1 MKFENLDV
9 VFSSSLTNEA
19 HGNVSFSFSFM
30 RANLLMSYEIESD
43 KFAEVLKHVRTWF
56 LEVDTLTMLPLVQSL
71 RRN

>member
-19 HGNVSFSFSFM
+19 HGNFSFSFM
-30 RANLLMSYEIESD
+30 RADLLMSYEIESE
-43 KFAEVLKHVRTWF
+43 KFAEVLKHVRAWF
-56 LEVDTLTMLPLVQSL
+56 QEVNTFTMLPLVQSL